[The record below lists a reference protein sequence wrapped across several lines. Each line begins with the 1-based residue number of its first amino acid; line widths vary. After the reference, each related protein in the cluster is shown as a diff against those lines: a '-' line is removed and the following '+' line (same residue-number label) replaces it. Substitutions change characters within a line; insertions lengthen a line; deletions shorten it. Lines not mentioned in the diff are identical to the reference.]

1 MADEDKIV
9 PFGKHRGEPIA
20 HVLETDWQ
28 YVDWLLQQPWF
39 CDRFP
44 AFHQIVINYGAEPS
58 ETPEH
63 NRLQARLLA
72 DDFCFRLLEL
82 IQPADGEK
90 FQAALRRRYGER
102 KQDREAE
109 LRLALQYP
117 GGGYYQQRAKELR
130 GMISALDSLLAQ
142 LDQAPLPPLVHSLC
156 GREFAVRG
164 WDACLQITRSVTGPD
179 ETTEWARHVVAI
191 EAKPALGDEY
201 PAVLRQIKS
210 HGAIPDRHGWS
221 TQHRVLLAGRI
232 TAAGATEDQ
241 IRAIFKAS
249 NITLVLFDEIE
260 GGGVGAERKS
270 PAPGQG
276 NGAQRSS

>member
-1 MADEDKIV
+1 MSDEDKIV
-9 PFGKHRGEPIA
+9 PFGKHKGEPVE
-20 HVLETDWQ
+20 HVLQTDRQ
-28 YVDWLLQQPWF
+28 YIDWLLTQSWV
-39 CDRFP
+39 CDCFP
-44 AFHQIVINYGAEPS
+44 ALHQIVINYGAEPT

-72 DDFCFRLLEL
+72 DDFCFRVLEL
-82 IQPADGEK
+82 IQPADVEK
-90 FQAALRRRYGER
+90 FHAALRWRYTER

-117 GGGYYQQRAKELR
+117 GGGYHQQRAKELR
-130 GMISALDSLLAQ
+130 SMISALDSLLAQ
-142 LDQAPLPPLVHSLC
+142 LDQAPPPLVHSLC

-164 WDACLQITRSVTGPD
+164 WGVCLQITRSVTGPD

-221 TQHRVLLAGRI
+221 THHRVLLAERI
-232 TAAGATEDQ
+232 TATGATEDQ

-260 GGGVGAERKS
+260 GGGVG
-270 PAPGQG
+270 G
-276 NGAQRSS
+276 